1 MTAIINNTELN
12 FSLNMCQLY
21 KLSTV
26 DIELYRDFFALY
38 NEREKGI
45 ADRAQLLYIA
55 YFCANLDKGLK
66 LSEKQF
72 YELLEDD
79 LTALDE
85 IYNALFHKKKD
96 WNFAR
101 IFERPSKNAIRY
113 PKGYKLADV
122 DDYQANY
129 IKNRLHDV
137 CIVDIEAETPGVLSC
152 REYEIECWINE
163 GIHSEYTEWD
173 SFDTLELNVI
183 SHSKYWYSRKT
194 QHFELTDK
202 ELSEVIFDFPIG
214 FPFDLYSSSI
224 KSNILN
230 NEILDADMILRIY
243 GPVQSPSLT
252 IAGHNYEVD
261 VMISDKEYLE
271 INTLEKTVFLYTLCG
286 EKINCFS
293 KRSRQSDVFQKLPT
307 GNLKIYSDYQ
317 LIFDIVMLNRRA
329 EPKW

>member
-1 MTAIINNTELN
+1 MNGVYVEKLTYTNSRGESISFNDGSGLCLDESEISGWSFSADSGSDRVKSFSRGVYSKKLN
-12 FSLNMCQLY
+12 AS
-21 KLSTV
+21 
-26 DIELYRDFFALY
+26 I
-38 NEREKGI
+38 I
-45 ADRAQLLYIA
+45 ADSTEQ
-55 YFCANLDKGLK
+55 
-66 LSEKQF
+66 
-72 YELLEDD
+72 
-79 LTALDE
+79 
-85 IYNALFHKKKD
+85 
-96 WNFAR
+96 
-101 IFERPSKNAIRY
+101 
-113 PKGYKLADV
+113 AD
-122 DDYQANY
+122 Y
-129 IKNRLHDV
+129 IKNKLHDV

-152 REYEIECWINE
+152 RGYEIECWINE